1 MISVSRRRAGG
12 HTLME
17 LLLSSTI
24 GLMLM
29 LLLAGS
35 YGALSGTASHVDET
49 RRAAAAG
56 QQALEIIVAHARLA
70 GMPQVFPRTSR
81 ASTASTATWAVEA
94 SDALAADETTRG
106 PPIFGCERG
115 IPEREQAGR
124 CRAVMHDSDG
134 VVFRYAADPV
144 ATWPS
149 KDNWPTDCL
158 GQNVTGDTI
167 AVRFYVQTRTP
178 DQPELYCRGNGH
190 DVTAQPLV
198 DGIEQLRLS
207 YWLAGAHAAVRASS
221 LSEPD
226 WRRIVAID
234 VCVVSRGP
242 VTTRPTAYL
251 DCDGNRVMPA
261 DRRVRT
267 AWMRRVAIR
276 NAVAGGT

>member
-1 MISVSRRRAGG
+1 MISTSCRRDEG
-12 HTLME
+12 HTLVE

-35 YGALSGTASHVDET
+35 YGTLSGVLGHVDET

-56 QQALEIIVAHARLA
+56 LQALEIIVAHARLA
-70 GMPQVFPRTSR
+70 GMPRAFPQTWR
-81 ASTASTATWAVEA
+81 ASTASTATQAAEA
-94 SDALAADETTRG
+94 SDVPVGDETIRD

-167 AVRFYVQTRTP
+167 AVRFYVQASTP
-178 DQPELYCRGNGH
+178 EQPELYCRGNGH
-190 DVTAQPLV
+190 DVAAQPLV
-198 DGIEQLRLS
+198 EGIEQLRLS

-221 LSEPD
+221 LSESD

-242 VTTRPTAYL
+242 VATRPTAYL
-251 DCDGNRVMPA
+251 DCDGNRVTPA

-276 NAVAGGT
+276 NAVAGGA

>member
-1 MISVSRRRAGG
+1 MSRMRDGG
-12 HTLME
+12 HTLVE
-17 LLLSSTI
+17 WLLSSTI
-24 GLMLM
+24 GLMLT
-29 LLLAGS
+29 LLLAGA
-35 YGALSGTASHVDET
+35 YGTLSGTAGRVDET

-70 GMPQVFPRTSR
+70 GMPQAFPRTWR
-81 ASTASTATWAVEA
+81 ASTASTSTRAVEA
-94 SDALAADETTRG
+94 PNAPAADETMRDL
-106 PPIFGCERG
+106 PIFGCERG

-144 ATWPS
+144 AIWPS

-158 GQNVTGDTI
+158 GQNVMGDTI
-167 AVRFYVQTRTP
+167 AVHFYVQSRTP

-190 DVTAQPLV
+190 EVAAQPLV

-234 VCVVSRGP
+234 VCVVTRGP
-242 VTTRPTAYL
+242 VAMRPTAYL
-251 DCDGNRVMPA
+251 DCDGNRVMSA

-276 NAVAGGT
+276 NTVAGGT

>member
-1 MISVSRRRAGG
+1 
-12 HTLME
+12 ME